1 MIPEELLQ
9 FLRDHI
15 DSVEQIEI
23 LVLLCQSGER
33 AWTAEEVAKELRSSQ
48 SSVAKRLEEFA
59 AKKFLKNVDPSVQR
73 YQFAPADDAVKRRI
87 EELKELYKVR
97 RVTVIDTIFSKPV
110 DKIKVFAD
118 AFKFRKE

>member
-15 DSVEQIEI
+15 DSVEQLEI
-23 LVLLCQSGER
+23 LILLCQKGDRE
-33 AWTAEEVAKELRSSQ
+33 WTADEMARELRSSP

-59 AKKFLKNVDPSVQR
+59 AKKFIKATEPPPRSYR
-73 YQFAPADDAVKRRI
+73 YAPADESVRKRI
-87 EELKELYKVR
+87 AELSELYKVR